1 MIEPRHSRAA
11 ILSLVLLSTAGPV
24 AAQPVEGAAS
34 APPDRDARRLLQRF
48 VEDAAIV
55 PGGWT
60 EGQIT
65 YANLPDDQS
74 RWSIGT
80 ILAFKVT
87 DQIEAGLRLA
97 YLSVDA
103 GEEPDGSGL
112 SDIDLYGKYRFHGGA
127 GRCALGGLIKAP
139 TADEEEGLGT
149 GKADVEGFF
158 ACRADLQAVT
168 LAANV
173 GARYNGDPDPPLPAA
188 NASLL
193 AGGALLLPTGANTTF
208 LIEATYETER
218 LDGSGT
224 DARLTLGY
232 QGVAERP
239 GFGFRGGVSLP
250 LSDRAPDYEVL
261 FGAVYLY

>member
-1 MIEPRHSRAA
+1 MIGPGLPRSAVFA
-11 ILSLVLLSTAGPV
+11 LLLASSTGPL
-24 AAQPVEGAAS
+24 AAQPAGSS
-34 APPDRDARRLLQRF
+34 APADRDARRLLQRF

-60 EGQIT
+60 EGQLV
-65 YANLPDDQS
+65 YANLPEEES
-74 RWSIGT
+74 RWSIGAL
-80 ILAFKVT
+80 LAFKVT
-87 DQIEAGLRLA
+87 EQVEAGLRLA

-103 GEEPDGSGL
+103 HDEPDGSGL
-112 SDIDLYGKYRFHGGA
+112 SDIDLYAKYRFHGGA

-139 TADEEEGLGT
+139 TGDEQEGLGT
-149 GKADVEGFF
+149 GKTDVEGFF

-168 LAANV
+168 FAANL
-173 GARYNGDPDPPLPAA
+173 GARYNGDADPPLPAA
-188 NASLL
+188 NASIL
-193 AGGALLLPTGANTTF
+193 AGGALLLPVGVSTTF

-224 DARLTLGY
+224 DARLTLGC

-250 LSDRAPDYEVL
+250 LSDQAPDYEVL